1 MKSKQTNN
9 LSKMK
14 AKADKYF
21 SLYIRYRDSE
31 KRGGEYQASCITC
44 EKWLPTKQMHAG
56 HFQSRRY
63 SSTRYDD
70 ENVNAQCL
78 TAESNLKMFNGKN
91 KSIAKIDEGDELW
104 AFNEDT
110 HSLERATVESVYS
123 FLPHELYEVELEDG
137 HKFYATP
144 DHQVVANGE
153 WVYIKDML
161 HSVST
166 YDILEL

>member
-70 ENVNAQCL
+70 ENVNAQCSGCNTFNQGEQFKYSKAVDLKYGNGTADRLAKAAQKYHKL
-78 TAESNLKMFNGKN
+78 TIDELEQIVEEAKSNLLFY
-91 KSIAKIDEGDELW
+91 EL
-104 AFNEDT
+104 
-110 HSLERATVESVYS
+110 
-123 FLPHELYEVELEDG
+123 
-137 HKFYATP
+137 
-144 DHQVVANGE
+144 
-153 WVYIKDML
+153 
-161 HSVST
+161 
-166 YDILEL
+166 

>member
-70 ENVNAQCL
+70 ENVNAQCAGCNTFNQGEQFKYSKAVDLKYGKGTADRLAKTAQKYHKL
-78 TAESNLKMFNGKN
+78 TIDELEQIVEEAKSNLLFY
-91 KSIAKIDEGDELW
+91 EL
-104 AFNEDT
+104 
-110 HSLERATVESVYS
+110 
-123 FLPHELYEVELEDG
+123 
-137 HKFYATP
+137 
-144 DHQVVANGE
+144 
-153 WVYIKDML
+153 
-161 HSVST
+161 
-166 YDILEL
+166 

>member
-44 EKWLPTKQMHAG
+44 DKWLPTKQMHAG

-70 ENVNAQCL
+70 ENVNAQCAGCNTFNQGEQFKYSKAVDLKYGKGTADRLAKAAQKYHKL
-78 TAESNLKMFNGKN
+78 TIDELEQIIEEAKSNLLFY
-91 KSIAKIDEGDELW
+91 EL
-104 AFNEDT
+104 
-110 HSLERATVESVYS
+110 
-123 FLPHELYEVELEDG
+123 
-137 HKFYATP
+137 
-144 DHQVVANGE
+144 
-153 WVYIKDML
+153 
-161 HSVST
+161 
-166 YDILEL
+166 

>member
-31 KRGGEYQASCITC
+31 KRGGEYQAQCITC
-44 EKWLPTKQMHAG
+44 DKWLPTKQMHAG

-70 ENVNAQCL
+70 ENVNAQCAGCNTFNQGEQFKYSKAVDLKYGKGTADRLAKTAQKYHKL
-78 TAESNLKMFNGKN
+78 TIDELEQIIEEAKSNLLFY
-91 KSIAKIDEGDELW
+91 EL
-104 AFNEDT
+104 
-110 HSLERATVESVYS
+110 
-123 FLPHELYEVELEDG
+123 
-137 HKFYATP
+137 
-144 DHQVVANGE
+144 
-153 WVYIKDML
+153 
-161 HSVST
+161 
-166 YDILEL
+166 